1 MELVL
6 IVTAAGLIGA
16 LVRYLVPGRALH
28 GLAVLPAAG
37 VIAGSL
43 LWVILVW
50 VGSPQNAWW
59 SWAIAVGLTTVA
71 VVVVALILPKRRQA
85 DEDALWAEM
94 TGHSPTRK

>member
-6 IVTAAGLIGA
+6 IVTVAGLIGA
-16 LVRYLVPGRALH
+16 TLRYLVPGRQRH

-50 VGSPQNAWW
+50 LGAPQNAWW
-59 SWAIAVGLTTVA
+59 SWAIALGLTTVA
-71 VVVVALILPKRRQA
+71 VLALALILPKRRQA
-85 DEDALWAEM
+85 DEEALWAEM
-94 TGHSPTRK
+94 TGHSPASK